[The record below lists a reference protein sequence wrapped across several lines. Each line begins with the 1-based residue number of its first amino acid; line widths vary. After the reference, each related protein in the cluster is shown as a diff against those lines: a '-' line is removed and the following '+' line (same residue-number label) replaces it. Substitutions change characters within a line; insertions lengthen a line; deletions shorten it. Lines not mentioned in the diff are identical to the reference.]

1 MDLDKWLT
9 KDIYWQEAIY
19 QAVSSV
25 IEARNKKEKEEK
37 DSLMKQI
44 SGNQES
50 APYVSPF
57 ATVPKPTFQMG

>member
-9 KDIYWQEAIY
+9 KDVYWQEAVY

-25 IEARNKKEKEEK
+25 IEARNKKEK

-44 SGNQES
+44 SGSQES
-50 APYVSPF
+50 ALYVSPF